1 MLKQWKTDESNSKD
15 KLQEMEGMLRKKS
28 LRAMNISLSAVLQ
41 DERERA
47 YLL

>member
-1 MLKQWKTDESNSKD
+1 MLKQWKTNESNSKD
-15 KLQEMEGMLRKKS
+15 KLQEMEGMLRKTS
-28 LRAMNISLSAVLQ
+28 LPEMNISLSAVLQ